1 MRITV
6 VINAPRFSTEGERR
20 YTFYD
25 RGAAIFFYHAERE
38 RMGNK
43 FMGGCA
49 YDESTHRTVLSIN
62 RTEFNPY

>member
-6 VINAPRFSTEGERR
+6 IINAPRFSNEEDRR

-38 RMGNK
+38 GMGNR

-49 YDESTHRTVLSIN
+49 YDESTHRTVLSITT
-62 RTEFNPY
+62 TEFIPY